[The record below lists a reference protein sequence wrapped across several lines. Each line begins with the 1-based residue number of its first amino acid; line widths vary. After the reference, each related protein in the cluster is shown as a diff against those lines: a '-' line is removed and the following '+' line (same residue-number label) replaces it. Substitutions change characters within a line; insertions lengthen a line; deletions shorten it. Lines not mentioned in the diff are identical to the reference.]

1 VHLLKSAIVAC
12 CVLLLTACQAL
23 RDEADP
29 GTVSVRGVA
38 PTLEHLNISKDT
50 TAQDAFVNDLIRKA
64 GLDYTPRPGDYSWG
78 FVAEAG
84 IYEIGRQCDQYLDV
98 LFRFNRNQRAIRQ
111 GLTATG
117 AATASILGVAGVVA
131 MPIAITAV
139 AFGLAASLY
148 DAGVNSVLFT
158 IEPSALRNVVLKGR
172 QAYIRQLDLSK
183 VNSRP
188 RLLIAMQ
195 GYLTQCAPATIEA
208 NVNNAASGAGSV
220 VTVRPG
226 EFADGALL
234 GAPGATLIQR
244 PTPPATSTQ
253 IPATPPQIA
262 TAVVT
267 APVEIT
273 PPLPEPTRPRNAR
286 PEEVNVSVAVLQQVQ
301 KALGLEGLEA
311 DGNFGPNDNSLTR
324 TALREFQLGMIR
336 RGEFQANDL
345 TGLLA
350 GKTLIALLD
359 ITPMSTSEFF
369 TPFERGYLGNLKGTK
384 KTVYT
389 KADGILLEALL
400 DDLGV
405 SRDKWK
411 PASPEERMKLL
422 RAQLKVVREQKLSGA
437 PIKGVEKAKQ
447 RPDVLDDPLYEATK

>member
-1 VHLLKSAIVAC
+1 VDLLKNGIAAC

-38 PTLEHLNISKDT
+38 PTLEHLNISRDT
-50 TAQDAFVNDLIRKA
+50 AAQDAFVNDLIRKS
-64 GLDYTPRPGDYSWG
+64 GLNYTPPPGDYSWG

-172 QAYIRQLDLSK
+172 QAYINKLDLAK

-195 GYLTQCAPATIEA
+195 GYLTQCSPATIEA
-208 NVNNAASGAGSV
+208 NVNNAASGAESV
-220 VTVRPG
+220 VNVRQG
-226 EFADGALL
+226 VSADGAIL
-234 GAPGATLIQR
+234 GAPGVTLIER
-244 PTPPATSTQ
+244 ATPPATPAAMPTAMPTQ
-253 IPATPPQIA
+253 IAPVVVSSRVEATPQ
-262 TAVVT
+262 
-267 APVEIT
+267 PVDDN
-273 PPLPEPTRPRNAR
+273 LARNR
-286 PEEVNVSVAVLQQVQ
+286 KTCEVAVTKRTLISAQN
-301 KALGLEGLEA
+301 ALGVFA
-311 DGNFGPNDNSLTR
+311 DGNFGVPGETKTR
-324 TALREFQLGMIR
+324 EAIEQFQ
-336 RGEFQANDL
+336 RGRNKRSSVQWPIADINGEL
-345 TGLLA
+345 CGRTGELLPF
-350 GKTLIALLD
+350 LS
-359 ITPMSTSEFF
+359 PMPAIFK
-369 TPFERGYLGNLKGTK
+369 TPFERAYLGNNQGTLSQQL
-384 KTVYT
+384 TQV
-389 KADGILLEALL
+389 APVQLSQML
-400 DDLGV
+400 DKVKVTDFEV
-405 SRDKWK
+405 
-411 PASPEERMKLL
+411 PANSP
-422 RAQLKVVREQKLSGA
+422 
-437 PIKGVEKAKQ
+437 
-447 RPDVLDDPLYEATK
+447 PDVIAAKMKVLREKLAELRSVRGIDPDKGGVLDAKLYDSLINQPP

>member
-1 VHLLKSAIVAC
+1 VVFLKNGIVAC

-38 PTLEHLNISKDT
+38 PTLEHLNIARDT
-50 TAQDAFVNDLIRKA
+50 TAQDAFVNDLIRKS
-64 GLDYTPRPGDYSWG
+64 GLNYTPPPGDYSWG

-172 QAYIRQLDLSK
+172 QAYINKLDLAK

-195 GYLTQCAPATIEA
+195 GYLTQCSPATIEA
-208 NVNNAASGAGSV
+208 NVNNAASGAETV
-220 VTVRPG
+220 VTVKRG
-226 EFADGALL
+226 ESADGALL
-234 GAPGATLIQR
+234 GAPGVTLIER
-244 PTPPATSTQ
+244 TTPPAMPTTMPPAAPTQ
-253 IPATPPQIA
+253 VANAVTTATVKPPPD
-262 TAVVT
+262 V
-267 APVEIT
+267 PVEA
-273 PPLPEPTRPRNAR
+273 RPRNAKAQ
-286 PEEVNVSVAVLQQVQ
+286 EKNVSLEQLKNAQR
-301 KALGLEGLEA
+301 ALGVDD
-311 DGNFGPNDNSLTR
+311 DGNFGPTDDSTTR
-324 TALREFQLGMIR
+324 MALREFQRGMIR
-336 RGEFQANDL
+336 RNLWDAIEETGML
-345 TGLLA
+345 TGKTFNLLA
-350 GKTLIALLD
+350 FIG
-359 ITPMSTSEFF
+359 PMSRTPFF
-369 TPFERGYLGNLKGTK
+369 TPFERSYLGNETGAMSARFATL
-384 KTVYT
+384 
-389 KADGILLEALL
+389 DESRMQNALAKY
-400 DDLGV
+400 GV
-405 SRDKWK
+405 SEAQRDITK
-411 PASPEERMKLL
+411 PAEMLKLL
-422 RAQLKVVREQKLSGA
+422 RARFSTLRTE
-437 PIKGVEKAKQ
+437 KGVGPPVGVEPAKS
-447 RPDVLDDPLYEATK
+447 RPDVLDDALFQKVK

>member
-1 VHLLKSAIVAC
+1 VVFLKNGIVAC
-12 CVLLLTACQAL
+12 CALLLTACQAL

-38 PTLEHLNISKDT
+38 PTLEHLNISRDT
-50 TAQDAFVNDLIRKA
+50 AAQDAFVNDLIRKA

-172 QAYIRQLDLSK
+172 QAYIRKLDLSK

-188 RLLIAMQ
+188 RLLIALQ

-208 NVNNAASGAGSV
+208 NVNNAASGAESIV
-220 VTVRPG
+220 NVRQG
-226 EFADGALL
+226 VSADGAIL
-234 GAPGATLIQR
+234 GAPGVTLIER
-244 PTPPATSTQ
+244 ATPPATPTAMPTQ
-253 IPATPPQIA
+253 VAAVVVEQRFTPPPP
-262 TAVVT
+262 VT
-267 APVEIT
+267 DDNLARNRKLPMEVGIT
-273 PPLPEPTRPRNAR
+273 KRMLMDA
-286 PEEVNVSVAVLQQVQ
+286 Q
-301 KALGLEGLEA
+301 KALGVEP
-311 DGNFGPNDNSLTR
+311 DGNFGPRDDSGTR
-324 TALREFQLGMIR
+324 IAIREFQLGANR
-336 RGEFQANDL
+336 RDDANWPAADA
-345 TGLLA
+345 TGVWTSRTNLLRFLSPMD
-350 GKTLIALLD
+350 KTI
-359 ITPMSTSEFF
+359 FR
-369 TPFERGYLGNLKGTK
+369 TPFERAFLGTPMVGDPTK
-384 KTVYT
+384 QYTTLDRDQVLSMIAFT
-389 KADGILLEALL
+389 KAPSASLPPDTAPNFMAEA
-400 DDLGV
+400 
-405 SRDKWK
+405 
-411 PASPEERMKLL
+411 MKLL
-422 RAQLKVVREQKLSGA
+422 RGRLAELRTQRNIEPK
-437 PIKGVEKAKQ
+437 KGGE
-447 RPDVLDDPLYEATK
+447 LDSALFDSLASVKP

>member
-1 VHLLKSAIVAC
+1 
-12 CVLLLTACQAL
+12 
-23 RDEADP
+23 
-29 GTVSVRGVA
+29 VA

-244 PTPPATSTQ
+244 ATPPATSTQ
-253 IPATPPQIA
+253 IPATSPQIPAAPAQIA
-262 TAVVT
+262 TTVVSSR
-267 APVEIT
+267 V
-273 PPLPEPTRPRNAR
+273 EPTQPASDPDLARNR
-286 PEEVNVSVAVLQQVQ
+286 KPSEIAVTKRLLIAAQN
-301 KALGLEGLEA
+301 ALGIFA
-311 DGNFGPNDNSLTR
+311 DGNFGVPGDSKTR
-324 TALREFQLGMIR
+324 EAIEQFQFGRNR
-336 RGEFQANDL
+336 RSPSQWPAADINGEL
-345 TGLLA
+345 SGRTGELLPF
-350 GKTLIALLD
+350 LS
-359 ITPMSTSEFF
+359 PMPVIFK
-369 TPFERGYLGNLKGTK
+369 TPFERAYLGNNQG
-384 KTVYT
+384 
-389 KADGILLEALL
+389 ALSQQLTQVAPAQLSQML
-400 DDLGV
+400 DKVKVTDFEVPANSPPDVITAKMKQL
-405 SRDKWK
+405 RDKL
-411 PASPEERMKLL
+411 AEL
-422 RAQLKVVREQKLSGA
+422 RRVRGID
-437 PIKGVEKAKQ
+437 PDKGG
-447 RPDVLDDPLYEATK
+447 VLDAKLYDSLINQPL

>member
-1 VHLLKSAIVAC
+1 VHFLKNGIVAC

-38 PTLEHLNISKDT
+38 PTLEHLNISRDT
-50 TAQDAFVNDLIRKA
+50 AAQDAFVNDLIRKA
-64 GLDYTPRPGDYSWG
+64 GLGYTPPPGDYSWG

-158 IEPSALRNVVLKGR
+158 IEPSALRNVVLRGR
-172 QAYIRQLDLSK
+172 QAYINKLDLSK

-208 NVNNAASGAGSV
+208 NVNNAASGAESV
-220 VTVRPG
+220 VNVRQG
-226 EFADGALL
+226 ATADGAIL
-234 GAPGATLIQR
+234 GAPGVTLIER
-244 PTPPATSTQ
+244 TTPPSTPTQVAIAVTTATVK
-253 IPATPPQIA
+253 PPPD
-262 TAVVT
+262 V
-267 APVEIT
+267 PVEA
-273 PPLPEPTRPRNAR
+273 RPRNAKAQ
-286 PEEVNVSVAVLQQVQ
+286 EKNVSLEQLKNAQR
-301 KALGLEGLEA
+301 ALGVDD
-311 DGNFGPNDNSLTR
+311 DGNFGPTDDSTTR
-324 TALREFQLGMIR
+324 MALREFQRGMIR
-336 RGEFQANDL
+336 RRLWDAIEETGML
-345 TGLLA
+345 TGKTFNLLA
-350 GKTLIALLD
+350 FIG
-359 ITPMSTSEFF
+359 PMSRTPFF
-369 TPFERGYLGNLKGTK
+369 TPFERSYLGNETGAMSARFATLDESRMQNALAQYG
-384 KTVYT
+384 VQ
-389 KADGILLEALL
+389 EAQ
-400 DDLGV
+400 
-405 SRDKWK
+405 RDITK
-411 PASPEERMKLL
+411 PAEMLKLL
-422 RAQLKVVREQKLSGA
+422 RARFSTLRTE
-437 PIKGVEKAKQ
+437 KGVGPPVGVEPAKS
-447 RPDVLDDPLYEATK
+447 RPDVLDEALFLKK